1 MQSPGGA
8 AKLSPALQRG
18 VEWNDDASPGGT
30 TDDLTHTLQR
40 CGNCSVLSSVS
51 DAARKLK
58 AYHER
63 MPASSELPQERG
75 ERVHCQ
81 VAGMGGGLRQAPDF
95 AN

>member
-8 AKLSPALQRG
+8 AELSPALQRG

-40 CGNCSVLSSVS
+40 FGNCSVLSSVS
-51 DAARKLK
+51 DAAEKLK
-58 AYHER
+58 AYPER
-63 MPASSELPQERG
+63 IPSSSDLPQKRD
-75 ERVHCQ
+75 ERVHRQ
-81 VAGMGGGLRQAPDF
+81 VAGVGGGLRQAPDF